1 MKTLGQGYR
10 ALVIGSSG
18 AIGGAFIMAL
28 RADPACAEVV
38 ALSRSTHPDFS
49 LENESSI
56 AQVAEG
62 LKSATPFSLIIDAT
76 GALTIDGHGPE
87 KSLNALNAER
97 LLRSFQINAVGP
109 ALLLKYF
116 LPLLGTR
123 RAVYAKLSA
132 RVGSISDNKKGGW
145 YGYRASKAALNMLLQ
160 TAAIE
165 WGRKNPAAVI
175 AALQPGTV
183 QSALSKP
190 FVGQDAALLPQASV
204 EGLLA
209 ALDQLGM
216 TSETECPTH
225 KGAYFI
231 DYQGKSIPW

>member
-1 MKTLGQGYR
+1 MNTLGQSYR
-10 ALVIGSSG
+10 ALVIGASG
-18 AIGGAFIMAL
+18 AIGGAFTSAL

-38 ALSRSTHPDFS
+38 ALSRSSHPAFT
-49 LENESSI
+49 LENEESI
-56 AQVAEG
+56 SQVAQE
-62 LKSATPFSLIIDAT
+62 LKSATPFALIIDAT
-76 GALTIDGHGPE
+76 GALTIDGQGPE
-87 KSLNALNAER
+87 KSLNALDAQR
-97 LLRSFQINAVGP
+97 LMRNFQINAVGP

-123 RAVYAKLSA
+123 RAIYAKLSA

-165 WGRKNPAAVI
+165 LGRKNPAAVI

-183 QSALSKP
+183 QSALSTP
-190 FVGQDAALLPQASV
+190 FVGQDAALLPEVSV

-209 ALDQLGM
+209 ALDQLGL
-216 TSETECPTH
+216 TSEIEDPQH